1 MFALLKTGPQ
11 NVCVINFENKS
22 FDKIH
27 IYSIF
32 RYEDVISQ
40 LAELFPTDGNISVLT
55 MKLTK
60 TIRNKILNHRD
71 TVQVIC
77 YE

>member
-27 IYSIF
+27 ICSIF

-55 MKLTK
+55 MK
-60 TIRNKILNHRD
+60 
-71 TVQVIC
+71 
-77 YE
+77 